1 MASACCAAY
10 KLYDRYS
17 LPPTSARSNSG
28 SGDHKDEVE
37 PLGGFIGDA
46 YITPAFLGGQA
57 LTALFFIMMQS
68 VWLGLI
74 SVVVLA
80 VQLVLIPL
88 LRRRILELGR
98 QRQLTARQ
106 LAGRIAE
113 NVDGT
118 VEIHANDTSNFERAD
133 IVNRLE
139 KIFLIRF
146 ELYQRKFFVKYLNNM
161 LSQTTPF
168 LFYLIGGYFALQGR
182 FDVGALIAVIIAYK
196 DPPSPIKEP
205 IDWQQQSQDVQIST
219 SR

>member
-1 MASACCAAY
+1 
-10 KLYDRYS
+10 
-17 LPPTSARSNSG
+17 
-28 SGDHKDEVE
+28 VE